1 MESSKNIDE
10 LLQRL
15 VGQYAWSARRGYGT
29 FLTLQFG
36 EPHRDIRE
44 PIQASENADATVKRT
59 LGRRR
64 VSIKGDISLWIRD
77 SQWSISTKDVAV
89 DWTSDAALVERM
101 LVFHLDGQKV
111 LSADRRADETV
122 LEFDLGTT
130 LRMGKSMFPG
140 DMESALWSISLREGP
155 SASLFDGGEAIYWS
169 RTRRD
174 DDAGSIN

>member
-1 MESSKNIDE
+1 MESSKNIDD
-10 LLQRL
+10 LLRLL

-36 EPHRDIRE
+36 KPHRDVRE
-44 PIQASENADATVKRT
+44 PIQAGENADATVKRT
-59 LGRRR
+59 LGRRL

-77 SQWSISTKDVAV
+77 SQWSIFNKDVAV
-89 DWTSDAALVERM
+89 NWTSDATLVEQM

-111 LSADRRADETV
+111 LSSDRRADETV

-130 LRMGKSMFPG
+130 LRLGKSMFPG
-140 DMESALWSISLREGP
+140 DVESALWSISLREGP
-155 SASLFDGGEAIYWS
+155 SASLLDGGEVIYWS